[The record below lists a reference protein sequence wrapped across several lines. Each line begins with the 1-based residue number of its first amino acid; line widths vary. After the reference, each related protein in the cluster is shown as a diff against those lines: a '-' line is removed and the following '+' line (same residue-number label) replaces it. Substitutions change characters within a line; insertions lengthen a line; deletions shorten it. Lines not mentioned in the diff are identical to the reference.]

1 MIKNERQFK
10 ITRSQRDRFKSAI
23 DEYDPNLEV
32 ESGVD
37 PLVAQLKLEQLQSE
51 YEILCEQIDEYES
64 LTSGTQTEILVGS
77 IRDLPQALIKA
88 RIIRGWT
95 QADLAD
101 NLNLKAQ
108 QIQRYEA
115 EDYSTA
121 NLSTLERVANALEL
135 DLSSFTTLSIRPS
148 EPAEF
153 PINEM
158 YRRGWFEDYS
168 GTLHQ
173 AKKEYADLIEKFFF
187 QSGYSPEQL
196 VRHRQKVRCGSE
208 SDDNALM
215 AWQARI
221 VGLTKFQKLSRDF
234 AKEELTADWF
244 RELAMLSQYDDGPL
258 LAREKLLNC
267 GIHFIVERHLPRTYL
282 DGAAIRH
289 PEDGAPIVAITAR
302 YDRLDNFWFVLFHEL
317 AHICLHF
324 DELNSEDFFDDLDVH
339 DTNEVEKEA
348 DNFALEH
355 LLPGRFWNNCL
366 SRFSL
371 DAETVREEADQF
383 NVHASIVA
391 GRIRHER
398 KNYSILNDAIGHKEV
413 LRNFRVDQ

>member
-23 DEYDPNLEV
+23 DEYDLTLEI
-32 ESGVD
+32 ESGVN
-37 PLVAQLKLEQLQSE
+37 PLVAQLMLDQLQGE
-51 YEILCEQIDEYES
+51 YEILCEQIAEYEK
-64 LTSGTQTEILVGS
+64 LTSGDQTDILVGS
-77 IRDLPQALIKA
+77 LQDLPQALIKA

-95 QADLAD
+95 QADLAS

-115 EDYSTA
+115 EDYYTA
-121 NLSTLERVANALEL
+121 NLSTLESVANALEL

-148 EPAEF
+148 EPTEF

-158 YRRGWFEDYS
+158 YRRGWFEDFS

-173 AKKEYADLIEKFFF
+173 AKREYADLIEKFFF

-196 VRHRQKVRCGSE
+196 VRHRQKVRSGSE

-215 AWQARI
+215 AWQARV
-221 VGLTKFQKLSRDF
+221 VGLTKYQKLSRDF

-258 LAREKLLNC
+258 LAREKLLNS
-267 GIHFIVERHLPRTYL
+267 GIHFIIERHLPHTYL

-289 PEDGAPIVAITAR
+289 PEDRSPIVAITVR

-324 DELNSEDFFDDLDVH
+324 DEMESEDFFDDLDVH
-339 DTNEVEKEA
+339 DMDQVEKEA
-348 DNFALEH
+348 DEFALQN
-355 LLPGRFWNNCL
+355 LLPDRFWNNCL

-371 DAETVREEADQF
+371 DVETVREEAAQF
-383 NVHASIVA
+383 NVHPSIVA
-391 GRIRHER
+391 GRIRHEH
-398 KNYSILNDAIGHKEV
+398 KNYSILNDAIGHTEV
-413 LRNFRVDQ
+413 TNTFQARQ